1 MKISTNEII
10 FFFFLLVFG
19 GLTLAYF
26 NVPGWLDPDSYG
38 FFNQNCHKTSDIE
51 TPILSYF
58 VFQSLPCDEI
68 VWKTFGFFL
77 IFAIFSSFFYSC
89 KKLGIPSKY
98 SFIFGLSGYIIGFL
112 WSPED
117 DLLAYPLLIAS
128 SFWLLEKPKQR
139 IIPYAII
146 GLLIGS
152 LVWKGAFL
160 IMGLII
166 LGVIHPLAALVGIL
180 YYSPSFFNS
189 WGNSAEVVWG
199 GGFVINNFILLPVL
213 VILFLAKIPTHLK
226 TILFT
231 LMILVFFQPK
241 WGEYLIIPCLA
252 IIAVY
257 REKIKEHE
265 NIIPII
271 SIIMIILFSC
281 FLFLTITPTLN
292 QWEVINESVR
302 IQKNGGILYNDW
314 GIGHHLEYA
323 GGNPSQKG
331 GYHGYYNP
339 REDVFYYLGFGIEF
353 TGYNCKTINEKDGLS
368 IQECIKNP

>member
-38 FFNQNCHKTSDIE
+38 FFNQSCHKTTDIE

-58 VFQSLPCDEI
+58 VFQLLPCHEI
-68 VWKTFGFFL
+68 IWKIFGLFL

-89 KKLGIPSKY
+89 KKIGIPTKY
-98 SFIFGLSGYIIGFL
+98 SFIIGLSGYIIGFL

-117 DLLAYPLLIAS
+117 DLLAYPLLITS

-166 LGVIHPLAALVGIL
+166 LGVIHPLAALVGLL

-199 GGFVINNFILLPVL
+199 GGFVINNFILLPVI
-213 VILFLAKIPTHLK
+213 VILFLANIPAHLK

-252 IIAVY
+252 IIAIY
-257 REKIKEHE
+257 RENLKKHE

-271 SIIMIILFSC
+271 SIIMIILFSF
-281 FLFLTITPTLN
+281 FLFLTITPTIN
-292 QWEVINESVR
+292 QWEVINESVK
-302 IQKNGGILYNDW
+302 IQKNGGFLYNDW
-314 GIGHHLEYA
+314 GVGHHLEYA
-323 GGNPSQKG
+323 GGIPSQKG
-331 GYHGYYNP
+331 GYHGYYSP
-339 REDVFYYLGFGIEF
+339 REDVFYYLGFGVEF
-353 TGYNCKTINEKDGLS
+353 TGYNCQMIMEKDGLS